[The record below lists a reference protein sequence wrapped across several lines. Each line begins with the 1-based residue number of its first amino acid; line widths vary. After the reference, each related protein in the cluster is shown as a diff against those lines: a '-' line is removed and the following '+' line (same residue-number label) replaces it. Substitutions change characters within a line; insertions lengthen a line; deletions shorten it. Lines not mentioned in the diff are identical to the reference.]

1 MFICTY
7 SSYTS
12 PDADSSGGATFLDSG
27 ISAVIGKVQSVFIS
41 GELKVFRLYSV
52 FYQLPKIYC
61 MAGSNFEA
69 IQKMLKLSM
78 GQYLNRHNARSNKSV
93 RVRVFVLIDQMWNDA
108 CVTLHNI

>member
-1 MFICTY
+1 MFIRTY

-41 GELKVFRLYSV
+41 GELKVFRLPYSV

-61 MAGSNFEA
+61 MAGSNSEA
-69 IQKMLKLSM
+69 IQNMLKLSM
-78 GQYLNRHNARSNKSV
+78 V
-93 RVRVFVLIDQMWNDA
+93 
-108 CVTLHNI
+108 NISTDTMQEVINL